1 MTKRLFSFA
10 MMLLAATMAW
20 ADEASIVSNT
30 AITFD
35 GYSSSPYQGVYLHG
49 ASAFGT
55 DASHAKEVSGTFA
68 GTSVA
73 WGDITRVLTS
83 SQGCIL
89 PTIAAGATA
98 SGSGPEGTLAFNHSG
113 KGKLHVVYGATSKND
128 GMFYVMQKSTSASAY
143 TSLYQKKLE
152 GIAYTG
158 VLGTR
163 SDYQFTIAEATVE
176 LPGSGTVFL
185 GGTQPYC
192 VYAILFEGATTVEE
206 ETTWTF
212 ENTTA
217 STSIT
222 LNDKLYQR
230 ATTARYWTIETPTDG
245 GTKSFSDGKSVTV
258 SKVARSTTSA
268 YLGSGGI
275 PATTTAGGGNLGD
288 ATPFFAFDAEV
299 PGTCYALV
307 KSNGSGEIRIYSA
320 NGSSLTGGTGKAAT
334 KSEELTEIS
343 LTATSPSSF
352 FVGGVSNNQRDIYAI
367 RFVPSVAYTVSV
379 SSMTNGGVAA
389 DCAEAVSGQ
398 TVTLTVTPESSY
410 RLETLTVTTAGG
422 GEITTVQDATDKNQY
437 TFTMPAEAVTVSATF
452 SYVTQVTM
460 TVGSGERTLSNGL
473 IEVTIRDNGLVKK
486 LVKGGQVVI
495 GSTGNEQ
502 GYFDYTTSGTYKR
515 PDATSVEVITQQ
527 SDLVELLYTI
537 DDHWKVGY
545 VMRSG
550 VSGVYTYAISSGAY
564 QLDEARYGWRVNPTI
579 LTDAWVNGRTGTMPT
594 PALMSSPTAE
604 LQDATFQ
611 LSDGT
616 VYTKYDWAEFVKDDQ
631 LHGITG
637 SGIGAWLISPSTEW
651 VNGGPMKQELTVH
664 ATETTPI
671 ILQTMH
677 SMHFG
682 AGAAQFGSSEQK
694 LFGPCLFYVNDGTP
708 TDAQT
713 KAAEEAE
720 AWPYEWFGNTLLEKS
735 RSTVT
740 GKIVL
745 SNDFTKTTKIQVIL
759 SKAGKAPL
767 LQGNG
772 YQFYGETDSN
782 GNFTIKNVRP
792 GSYTLYAYALNGDAT
807 GTLEKTDVTVSA
819 GATVLGDIAWNPEKK
834 GRTLWSIGEAD
845 HTTAGFTLSD
855 SKRQYGLWN
864 QVPSGDKTFT
874 VGSSDESA
882 FYYAQVTNGETWSIK
897 WNSDKAYDTPLYLT
911 VALAGAAG
919 SAKIEVKVNGNSA
932 IQSIGTTSDNAIARS
947 AVLAGVDALY
957 VVEIPAGQVVKGENT
972 IHLKTWDIS
981 GVGGVM
987 YDIIKLESTESSF
1000 IDYGTFSF
1008 MGLGDA
1014 SGVKPKWQ
1022 DVSGLTDMQMIPGD
1036 SFGQRFACGPISQN
1050 NGNNCFKFRTT
1061 GSYNGLY
1068 SQYSGRTFSILG
1080 LKKGDMVTLT
1090 LLPDGSNSTNLVFE
1104 DAAQVG
1110 LSGTDVAVENGVT
1123 YIYNGDDDTNLTL
1136 KTIGAAYIQKVTIQK
1151 PAAYEAPTFTVSG
1164 NQITVTPSS
1173 PKGSETLKTYYKT
1186 SYLNVQPEID
1196 GTWVEL
1202 PSNHVIA
1209 LERSAYVF
1217 IYSINEDNGGM
1228 SAVANA
1234 NVELPI
1240 YDMYNFSQMASET
1253 FSSDVI
1259 APVTFVNGEM
1269 SMEGYD
1275 AIGLNRGFGGNN
1287 LTLRRGGSNFGLF
1300 AQYAATMTIKRLSAG
1315 DWFKISHN
1323 GADIQFTSENVS
1335 TAGTTTA
1342 DATNVESDVIYVV
1355 KSGSEVSLSIPKNAW
1370 IYSVQVSNSAMAP
1383 TVSYKEN
1390 KDGKAVYTI
1399 TSVDGNN
1406 VAYKIGTE
1414 TTTPGSTTAEVA
1426 VDSKTTVTTWAIG
1439 SDGAGA
1445 ESEVVLLATP
1455 IVESNGLFNFNVGSE
1470 KMPSNVSLTVESD
1483 VRTTIAD
1490 GSETVSLSMPTIA
1503 TAATFA
1509 NWFAFQRPVSG
1520 NTMLMNNM
1528 FRVHKDEGTFHMAIL
1543 NAAAHVGKV
1552 LTITHSYDAPKLY
1565 VGAKAKEYTFDE
1577 GHTVVAEDIDDN
1589 GNLLLK
1595 FDVSEYSA
1603 CIQKIS
1609 LQSEYTTQA
1618 TLEVTEAT
1626 KERKDVKIFEAKN
1639 LADGETL
1646 KYILPGQ
1653 EVIRTYSNAITIR
1666 ESGDLVWWVEAA
1678 SGSTARQ
1685 TITLRLTA
1693 TPSVNT
1699 STFTLNETESIY
1711 TLTYTKGNTVYY
1723 TVPGGTEQSATGDG
1737 SVEVTVK
1744 TPGRLIAY
1752 AKLDELVSDTL
1763 KANVFVKT
1771 PAIVE
1776 SDVYEF
1782 AKIKDAVGG
1791 DYTLNTRP
1799 SGETV
1804 TVGGLTLTKPD
1815 DVVANTLDRFAF
1827 ASKRIDASN
1836 GRLYETDWRLL
1847 NAGRLRSAGTVADT
1861 MAIMNVK
1868 KGAYLL
1874 MTFSGKLNY
1883 MSESTAKL
1891 AEGTDELTS
1900 EQAYE
1905 ILSDGDLLIVNKSG
1919 ATSDIT
1925 LISVTDTEVVTAPYF
1940 TEREKLNEVT
1950 LRLGKSNF
1958 GNTVMGYYTLDG
1970 STPRE
1975 GSYKVNK
1982 NTNITVDKSCT
1993 LKAICISSTG
2003 VKSAIA
2009 EYVFKLPLAGRSQRA
2024 AYDLKDIVSKGD
2036 TLAFDATNVSVK
2048 YMENNSG
2055 WEEKSRSDFYYAK
2068 NLDRKVS
2075 VRVGSSSLAYDR
2087 TENRIQLKRA
2097 MAIHELGVEDEIVI
2111 LYTGTGSLINVT
2123 SESGDEFTVNGE
2135 TLAVGDEVSSGAK
2148 IRITK
2153 AKYEN
2158 NCIVLNASGDVY
2170 ITAIYINSEA
2180 PEVVLRPKVELT
2192 GVQKETATY
2201 LITYDKGTR
2210 LYYELSTSEDG
2221 PESGDTSGSQTITID
2236 ASAKLKAWATSGSLV
2251 SDTLVTTVYAPTP
2264 APADAGDYDFAQ
2276 SGRELPA
2283 DLEVT
2288 LDPQQSVTVNGQ
2300 TLYKPTAM
2308 TEQTFGGKF
2317 AFTETNTA
2325 GKIKIR
2331 TNRNLVF
2338 NRGANMNMALLN
2350 MNRGDI
2356 IAFDYT
2362 GSIKFADASTVS
2374 READTRGTRA
2384 TSTETMEP
2392 GAAYVVQKD
2401 GDVLLNLELTDVAV
2415 SISKMY
2421 VAPAPK
2427 RSKAAAIDFATA
2439 GEEEEE
2445 LLLDAGAAVWYGEKE
2460 AAVVFRRM
2468 ANESGDM
2475 PVYGKVSTEGGNGA
2489 LRTQGFK
2496 LDRRNIAIHNLAVG
2510 DTIKVRFS
2518 QGGIVYNGYA
2528 GKGDRVSVGGKLL
2541 EAGDSIRS
2549 GDVLKVES
2557 VDYLH
2562 NYVVLLYDARAIISG
2577 IFINTPEVEK
2587 ILMPTIT
2594 TKTNNT
2600 FVITGGI
2607 STTGNAVTTCYTVD
2621 GSEPTIFNGT
2631 SGPYESVEVQYIR
2644 AQQMTIKAFSYSETG
2659 AQSRV
2664 VTVLYDGVD
2673 LTPIEGVQMDEPETQ
2688 TGIIYDLMG
2697 RRVQN
2702 PQPGRLYIV
2711 DGKKKV
2717 YKR

>member
-1 MTKRLFSFA
+1 
-10 MMLLAATMAW
+10 MMLLTATMAW

-35 GYSSSPYQGVYLHG
+35 GYTSSPYQGVYLHG
-49 ASAFGT
+49 ETAFDT
-55 DASHAKEVSGTFA
+55 DASHAKEISGTFA
-68 GTSVA
+68 ETSVA
-73 WGDITRVLTS
+73 WGDITKVLTC
-83 SQGCIL
+83 SQGCSL
-89 PTIAAGATA
+89 PTIAADASA

-128 GMFYVMQKSTSASAY
+128 GMFYIMQKGTSASTY
-143 TSLYQKKLE
+143 TSLYEKKLE

-158 VLGTR
+158 VFGTR

-176 LPGSGTVFL
+176 LSGSGTVYL

-192 VYAILFEGATTVEE
+192 IYAILFEGSNTVEE

-222 LNDKLYQR
+222 VNNKLYQR
-230 ATTARYWTIETPTDG
+230 ATSARYWTIETPTDG
-245 GTKSFSDGKSVTV
+245 GAVSFSDGKSVTV
-258 SKVARSTTSA
+258 SKVARSTTGA
-268 YLGSGGI
+268 YLGTGSNI
-275 PATTTAGGGNLGD
+275 PVTTTAGGGNAGD

-320 NGSSLTGGTGKAAT
+320 NGSSLIGGTGKAAT
-334 KSEELTEIS
+334 KSAELTEIL
-343 LTATSPSSF
+343 LTSTSPSSF
-352 FVGGVSNNQRDIYAI
+352 FIGGVSNNQRDIYAI
-367 RFVPSVAYTVSV
+367 RFVPSVAYAVSV
-379 SSMTNGGVAA
+379 SSMTNGAVVA
-389 DCAEAVSGQ
+389 DVAEAVNGQ

-410 RLETLTVTTAGG
+410 RLETLTVTAAGG
-422 GEITTVQDATDKNQY
+422 SEITTVQDATDKNVY

-460 TVGSGERTLSNGL
+460 TVGSGERKLSNGL
-473 IEVTIRDNGLVKK
+473 IEVTIKDNGLVTK
-486 LVKGGQVVI
+486 LVKGDQVVI
-495 GSTGNEQ
+495 GSTENEQ
-502 GYFDYTTSGTYKR
+502 GYFDYTTNGTYKR
-515 PDATSVEVITQQ
+515 PNATSVDVVTQQ

-537 DDHWKVGY
+537 DDHWKLGY
-545 VMRSG
+545 VMRSD
-550 VSGVYTYAISSGAY
+550 VSGIYTYAISSGAY
-564 QLDEARYGWRVNPTI
+564 QLDEARYGWRVNPTT

-594 PALMSSPTAE
+594 PALMSNPTAE

-616 VYTKYDWAEFVKDDQ
+616 VYTKYDWAEFVKNDQ

-682 AGAAQFGSSEQK
+682 AGAAQFDGSEQK
-694 LFGPCLFYVNDGTP
+694 LFGPCLFYVNDGTVS
-708 TDAQT
+708 DAQT
-713 KAAEEAE
+713 KAAEEAD
-720 AWPYEWFGNTLLEKS
+720 AWPYEWFDNTLLEKN

-745 SNDFTKTTKIQVIL
+745 SSDFVKTDKIQVIL
-759 SKAGKAPL
+759 SKNDDKAPL

-772 YQFYGETDSN
+772 YQFYTETSADGS
-782 GNFTIKNVRP
+782 FTINDVRP
-792 GSYTLYAYALNGDAT
+792 GTYKLFAYALNGDAT
-807 GTLEKTDVTVSA
+807 GMLEKSDVTVSA
-819 GATVLGDIAWNPEKK
+819 GTTALGEIAWNAKK
-834 GRTLWSIGEAD
+834 YGRTLWSIGEAD

-864 QVPSGDKTFT
+864 QVPSGDKTYT
-874 VGSSDESA
+874 VGSSDESV
-882 FYYAQVTNGETWSIK
+882 FYYAQVKNDETWGIK
-897 WNSDKAYDTPLYLT
+897 FNSDKDYDTPLYLT
-911 VALAGAAG
+911 IALAGASNG
-919 SAKIEVKVNGNSA
+919 AKIEVKVNNNAA
-932 IQSIGTTSDNAIARS
+932 IESIGTNHDNALVRS

-957 VVEIPAGQVVKGENT
+957 TVEIPAGQIVKGENT
-972 IHLKTWDIS
+972 VKLKTWDIS

-1008 MGLGDA
+1008 MGMGDA

-1022 DVSGLTDMQMIPGD
+1022 DVSGLSDMQMIPGD

-1050 NGNNCFKFRTT
+1050 NTNNCFKFRTT
-1061 GSYNGLY
+1061 GSYDGLY
-1068 SQYSGRTFSILG
+1068 SQYSDRTFSILG
-1080 LKKGDMVTLT
+1080 LKNGDMVTLT
-1090 LLPDGSNSTNLVFE
+1090 LLPDASNNTNLVFV
-1104 DAAQVG
+1104 DATQVG
-1110 LSGTDVAVENGVT
+1110 LSGTDVAVENGTT

-1136 KTIGAAYIQKVTIQK
+1136 KTTGTVYIQKVTIQK
-1151 PAAYEAPTFTVSG
+1151 PAAYAAPTFSVSG

-1196 GTWVEL
+1196 GTWDEL
-1202 PSNHVIA
+1202 PSDHVIE

-1217 IYSINEDNGGM
+1217 IYSINEDNGEM
-1228 SAVANA
+1228 SVVAN
-1234 NVELPI
+1234 VDLELPI
-1240 YDMYNFSQMASET
+1240 YGMYNFSQMANDT

-1259 APVTFVNGEM
+1259 TPVTFVNGEM
-1269 SMEGYD
+1269 SVEGYD
-1275 AIGLNRGFGGNN
+1275 AIGLNRGFDGSN

-1323 GADIQFTSENVS
+1323 GAEIQFTSDNV
-1335 TAGTTTA
+1335 TLAGTTTA
-1342 DATNVESDVIYVV
+1342 ATNVETDVIYVV

-1370 IYSVQVSNSAMAP
+1370 IYSVQISNSAMAP
-1383 TVSYKEN
+1383 TVRYKEN

-1426 VDSKTTVTTWAIG
+1426 VDTKTTLTTWAIG

-1445 ESEVVLLATP
+1445 ESEVVLLTTP

-1509 NWFAFQRPVSG
+1509 NWFAFQKPASG

-1528 FRVHKDEGTFHMAIL
+1528 FRIHKDEGTFYMAIL
-1543 NAAAHVGKV
+1543 SAASHVGKV

-1565 VGAKAKEYTFDE
+1565 VGAKAKEYSFDE
-1577 GHTVVAEDIDDN
+1577 GYTIVAEDIDDN

-1609 LQSEYTTQA
+1609 LQSEYTTNA

-1639 LADGETL
+1639 LADSETL

-1653 EVIRTYSNAITIR
+1653 EAIRTYSGAITIR
-1666 ESGDLVWWVEAA
+1666 ESGDLVWWVESA

-1699 STFTLNETESIY
+1699 STFTLNDTESIY
-1711 TLTYTKGNTVYY
+1711 TLSYTKGNTVYY

-1771 PAIVE
+1771 PAIRE
-1776 SDVYEF
+1776 NDVYEF
-1782 AKIKDAVGG
+1782 AKIRDVVGG

-1799 SGETV
+1799 SGQTI
-1804 TVGGLTLTKPD
+1804 TIGGMTLTKPD

-1827 ASKRIDASN
+1827 ASKRIDTSN
-1836 GRLYETDWRLL
+1836 NRVYETDWRLL
-1847 NAGRLRSAGTVADT
+1847 NAGRLRSSGTVADT
-1861 MAIMNVK
+1861 MAVLNVK
-1868 KGAYLL
+1868 KGAYLS

-1883 MSESTAKL
+1883 MSQSTAKL

-1900 EQAYE
+1900 GQAYE

-1919 ATSDIT
+1919 TTSDIT
-1925 LISVTDTEVVTAPYF
+1925 VLSVTSTEVVTAPYF
-1940 TEREKLNEVT
+1940 TERDKLNEVT
-1950 LRLGKSNF
+1950 LRLGTSNF
-1958 GNTVMGYYTLDG
+1958 GNTVVAYYTTDG
-1970 STPRE
+1970 STP
-1975 GSYKVNK
+1975 GVNSTKVDK
-1982 NTNITVDKSCT
+1982 NTNVSVDESCT

-2003 VKSAIA
+2003 VKSVVA
-2009 EYVFKLPLAGRSQRA
+2009 EYIFTLPQAGNSA
-2024 AYDLKDIVSKGD
+2024 SVVYNLTDIVSRGD
-2036 TLAFDATNVSVK
+2036 TLTFDKTGVSVK

-2055 WEEKSRSDFYYAK
+2055 WEEKSRSDFYPAT
-2068 NLDRKVS
+2068 NLDSKVS

-2087 TENRIQLKRA
+2087 AEDLLQLKRA
-2097 MAIHELGVEDEIVI
+2097 MAIHNLGVGDEIVI
-2111 LYTGTGSLINVT
+2111 LYSGTGSLINVT
-2123 SESGDEFTVNGE
+2123 SGSGDEFTVNGE
-2135 TLAVGDEVSSGAK
+2135 TLAVADEVSSGAK
-2148 IRITK
+2148 IKITK
-2153 AKYEN
+2153 TKYSN
-2158 NCIVLNASGDVY
+2158 NYIVFNTSGDVY
-2170 ITAIYINSEA
+2170 ITAIYINSVA

-2192 GVQKETATY
+2192 GVQTETATY
-2201 LITYDKGTR
+2201 RITYDQGAR
-2210 LYYELSTSEDG
+2210 LFYELSTSEDG
-2221 PESGDTSGSQTITID
+2221 TVRGNTSGSQSITIEK
-2236 ASAKLKAWATSGSLV
+2236 SAKLKAWATNGSLV
-2251 SDTLVTTVYAPTP
+2251 SDTLETVVFAPTP
-2264 APADAGDYDFAQ
+2264 APTDDGDYDFAE
-2276 SGRELPA
+2276 SGSELPA

-2288 LDPQQSVTVNGQ
+2288 LDPEKAVTVSGQ

-2308 TEQTFGGKF
+2308 TEQTFEGKF
-2317 AFTETNTA
+2317 AFTETNTS

-2338 NRGANMNMALLN
+2338 NRGTNMNMALLN
-2350 MNRGDI
+2350 MRRGDV
-2356 IAFDYT
+2356 IAFEYT
-2362 GSIKFADASTVS
+2362 GSIQFADASAVRKDVPS
-2374 READTRGTRA
+2374 NSSTRA
-2384 TSTETMEP
+2384 GGSSGTMES
-2392 GAAYVVQKD
+2392 GAAYIVQKD
-2401 GDVLLNLELTDVAV
+2401 GDVLLSLELTDLAV
-2415 SISKMY
+2415 SIAKMY
-2421 VAPAPK
+2421 VAPAPAK
-2427 RSKAAAIDFATA
+2427 SKATAIDFATA
-2439 GEEEEE
+2439 GEESEE
-2445 LLLDAGAAVWYGEKE
+2445 LDLDAGAAVWYGERT
-2460 AAVVFRRM
+2460 AAVVFKRM
-2468 ANESGDM
+2468 TNESDGM
-2475 PVYGKVSTEGGNGA
+2475 PVYGKISTEGGNGA
-2489 LRTQGFK
+2489 LRTEGFK

-2510 DTIKVRFS
+2510 DTIKVRFTS
-2518 QGGIVYNGYA
+2518 GYIVYNGHDS
-2528 GKGDRVSVGGKLL
+2528 KGNRISVDGKLL
-2541 EAGDSIRS
+2541 ERGDTIHS
-2549 GDVLKVES
+2549 GDILKVEK

-2562 NYVVLLYDARAIISG
+2562 NYVVLLFDARAIISG
-2577 IFINTPEVEK
+2577 IFINTPEIEK
-2587 ILMPTIT
+2587 VLMPTIT

-2600 FVITGGI
+2600 FLITGGI
-2607 STTGNAVTTCYTVD
+2607 STIGSVVTTCYTID
-2621 GSEPTIFNGT
+2621 GSEPSMFNGT
-2631 SGPYESVEVQYIR
+2631 SGPYESFEIQFIR
-2644 AQQMTIKAFSYSETG
+2644 GEQMTIKAISYSETG
-2659 AQSRV
+2659 AISRV
-2664 VTVLYDGVD
+2664 AIAYYNGVD
-2673 LTPIEGVQMDEPETQ
+2673 LTPIEGVQMDEPKTKSAV
-2688 TGIIYDLMG
+2688 IYDLMG
-2697 RRVQN
+2697 RKVQN

-2711 DGKKKV
+2711 DGKKRI